1 MIVGVPKEIKRAEN
15 RVGLTNSN
23 VRQLVQN
30 GHQVFVQKGAGR
42 GSFISDEH
50 YLNAGAQLLSSAQKI
65 YARSEMIVKVK
76 EPLPEE
82 YNWLQKDQILYTFLH
97 LAAERQLTE
106 MLLDK
111 QIKAV
116 AYETIQEEDG
126 SLPLLRPMS
135 EVAGRLATQVGAG
148 YLQRDKGGKGI
159 LLGGVPGVL
168 QGHTVIIGAGTVGLN
183 AAFIAVGMGSKVTVL
198 DVNTAHLERLKNKY
212 PGKVQ
217 TLYSDKDNVAAAV
230 QSADLLIGAVLVAGS
245 KAPKLVT
252 QQMVAS
258 MSEGSVIV
266 DVSVDQGGCVETIHP
281 TSHDNPIFVCE
292 GVLHY
297 AVPNIPGVV
306 ARTST
311 YALTNQT
318 FQYAMD
324 IASKGL
330 ELALRESAVL
340 AKGLNVYQGKV
351 THQSV
356 ARDLGLEYHP
366 FSSID
371 F

>member
-15 RVGLTNSN
+15 RVGLTDSN
-23 VRQLVQN
+23 VRRLVQS
-30 GHQVFVQKGAGR
+30 GHQVFIQKGAGQ
-42 GSFISDEH
+42 GSFISDEY
-50 YLNAGAQLLSSAQKI
+50 YLDAGARLLSSAQEV
-65 YARSEMIVKVK
+65 YERSEMIIKVK

-82 YNWLQKDQILYTFLH
+82 YDWLRKDQILYTFLH
-97 LAAERQLTE
+97 LAAERQLTKV
-106 MLLDK
+106 LLDK

-116 AYETIQEEDG
+116 AYETIQEADG

-159 LLGGVPGVL
+159 LLGGVPGVSP
-168 QGHTVIIGAGTVGLN
+168 GHTVIIGAGTVGFN
-183 AAFIAVGMGSKVTVL
+183 AAFIAIGMGSKVTVL
-198 DVNTAHLERLKNKY
+198 DVSVSQLERLKNEY
-212 PGKVQ
+212 SGKVH
-217 TLYSDKDNVAAAV
+217 TLISNEDNISAAV
-230 QSADLLIGAVLVAGS
+230 QSADLLIGAVLVTGS
-245 KAPKLVT
+245 KAPKVVHR
-252 QQMVAS
+252 QMVAD

-266 DVSVDQGGCVETIHP
+266 DVSVDQGGCVETIRP
-281 TSHDNPIFVCE
+281 TSHDNPIFVYE

-306 ARTST
+306 SRTST

-324 IASKGL
+324 IANKGL
-330 ELALRESAVL
+330 ECALRESAVL
-340 AKGLNVYQGKV
+340 AKGLNIYQGKV

-356 ARDLGLEYHP
+356 AKDLGLKYYP
-366 FSSID
+366 FS
-371 F
+371 